1 MIIIEHFQP
10 NNNNI
15 YYLINNNINNNNVG
29 ASVLTW
35 FDIAFVQFSGNTP
48 WSMLQH
54 IVYYEAMVR
63 ARIRIRIRCELG
75 FRLMAGFNVR
85 VEQ

>member
-1 MIIIEHFQP
+1 MIIIEHVQP

-15 YYLINNNINNNNVG
+15 YYLINIKNNNVG

-35 FDIAFVQFSGNTP
+35 FEIAFAQFPGNTP

-54 IVYYEAMVR
+54 IVYYEVMVR

-75 FRLMAGFNVR
+75 FRLMAGLNVR